1 MRKQLLVSLAA
12 LLLSAPV
19 MAKDEVHGTAAH
31 VSQKETARTIK
42 GKITGDE
49 TADYIIKV
57 AAGQILT
64 VDLKTSNTSSY
75 FNITE
80 RGASE
85 ALFIGSISGNAYESV
100 IPAKGA
106 YTIRVYMMRNAA
118 RRDEVA
124 EYTLNIKVK

>member
-1 MRKQLLVSLAA
+1 MRNK
-12 LLLSAPV
+12 LLLSIVALLIAVPV

-31 VSQKETARTIK
+31 VSQKETARIIK

-57 AAGQILT
+57 APGQTLT
-64 VDLKTSNTSSY
+64 VNLKTNNTSSY

-85 ALFIGSISGNAYESV
+85 ALFVGSISGNAYEGV

-106 YTIRVYMMRNAA
+106 YTIRVYLMRNAA

-124 EYTLNIKVK
+124 EYTLNVKVK